1 MSTTIPIATIT
12 SVYASAASEITGVLA
27 SLSTETGRATVI
39 SLQMQAQN
47 LEATMS
53 YYSLLG
59 DLATQTNSESA
70 QAIQTQVLEAS
81 QVIQQ
86 LFSSQAFYQG
96 RFPSVPGN
104 GIMACLYGIFLLL
117 HFLFG
122 FLTRQWWFMTCF
134 TLGLTSEVIGYIGR
148 IESHYH
154 MLSLNPFVIQLVCIT
169 IAPCFLLAGVYYLLA
184 QLTVVMGDKFSK
196 LKPMHY
202 SMIFIVCDLIAIIIQ
217 AVGGAI
223 AATASSVYESTRPG
237 ANIMVVGLAFQVA
250 AMSLFQYFWYDF
262 LYHCYREYK
271 LNHGSGFNPDYQ
283 HVRDGKYFIHFLVVI
298 CVAVLLVFIRSIYRL
313 IELIEGFTGTLASVE
328 IYFMLLEALMIV
340 VAVTLLTIAY
350 PGFVYGLK
358 TDIVVKKGISF
369 HPKEKP
375 KQPDLEKAVASE
387 KLRVESDSNY
397 SGRTVFDELT
407 DDNKASSNT
416 RTPPRIFL

>member
-1 MSTTIPIATIT
+1 
-12 SVYASAASEITGVLA
+12 
-27 SLSTETGRATVI
+27 
-39 SLQMQAQN
+39 
-47 LEATMS
+47 
-53 YYSLLG
+53 
-59 DLATQTNSESA
+59 
-70 QAIQTQVLEAS
+70 
-81 QVIQQ
+81 
-86 LFSSQAFYQG
+86 
-96 RFPSVPGN
+96 
-104 GIMACLYGIFLLL
+104 
-117 HFLFG
+117 
-122 FLTRQWWFMTCF
+122 MTCF
-134 TLGLTSEVIGYIGR
+134 MLGLTSEVIGYLGR

-184 QLTVVMGDKFSK
+184 QLTVVMGNKFSK
-196 LKPMHY
+196 LKPMQY
-202 SMIFIVCDLIAIIIQ
+202 SLIFIVCDLVAIVIQ

-223 AATASSVYESTRPG
+223 AATASAVYDSTRPG

-271 LNHGSGFNPDYQ
+271 VNNGSGFNPDYQ
-283 HVRDGKYFIHFLVVI
+283 HVRDGKYFIHFLVAI

-340 VAVTLLTIAY
+340 LAVTILTVAY
-350 PGFVYGLK
+350 PGFVYGIK

-369 HPKEKP
+369 SKKKP
-375 KQPDLEKAVASE
+375 QQPDLEKAAANE

-397 SGRTVFDELT
+397 SGRTAFD
-407 DDNKASSNT
+407 DDDQAFSGT
-416 RTPPRIFL
+416 RAPPRTFL